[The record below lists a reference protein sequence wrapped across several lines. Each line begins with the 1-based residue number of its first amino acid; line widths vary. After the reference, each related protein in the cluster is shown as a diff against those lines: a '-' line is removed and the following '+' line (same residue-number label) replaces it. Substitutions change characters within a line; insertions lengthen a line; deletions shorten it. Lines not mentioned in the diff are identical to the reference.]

1 MGAAHMPARKE
12 SPKVQ
17 SQTFWNCQWRENLS
31 TKPRIH
37 IWSSRIDSTH
47 SCSFPCPL
55 IQGITNSN
63 KSDFHYGQNQSTI
76 LQLSF
81 CLLPSSLPGI
91 RSCIYYLLHTNNLF
105 AGSFSGWCWFVWLIC
120 CGRKTLLHCWLIL
133 TDTNKRTGWKIGYC
147 INLKCKSRVNL
158 LNTRWELYLHYSP

>member
-63 KSDFHYGQNQSTI
+63 KSDFHYRQNQSTI

-91 RSCIYYLLHTNNLF
+91 RSYIYYLLHTNNLF

-120 CGRKTLLHCWLIL
+120 CERKTLLHGWLIL
-133 TDTNKRTGWKIGYC
+133 TDTNKRTGWKTGYC

-158 LNTRWELYLHYSP
+158 LNTRWELNLHYSP